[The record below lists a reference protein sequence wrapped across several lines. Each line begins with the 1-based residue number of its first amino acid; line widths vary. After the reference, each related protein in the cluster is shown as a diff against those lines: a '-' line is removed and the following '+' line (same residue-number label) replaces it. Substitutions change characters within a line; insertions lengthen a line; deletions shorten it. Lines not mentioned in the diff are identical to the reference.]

1 METVVAKTAG
11 FCFGVNRAVEMAYKL
26 LDEGKQVTMYGPII
40 HNPQVIEDMKRRG
53 ADIIENCDLVDKG
66 RTLLIRAHGVE
77 KQTEDKIKSLGAP
90 FCDAT
95 CPFVRKI
102 HKIVSDN
109 SSEKVIT
116 MIAGDAAHPEVKG
129 IRSYAKGDSIVF
141 KSSDELEKILYQR
154 PEIKKNAVIFVA
166 QTTFSIKDW
175 KKCKKNIN
183 LVCTNAKI
191 FDTICF
197 ATEERQS
204 EAVTLSLSCDAM
216 LIIGGRESSNTA
228 KLKTVCEKNVPT
240 FLVES
245 AGELD
250 GIDFSPYRKV
260 GITAGAS
267 TPASTIKEVNDYVRK
282 I

>member
-1 METVVAKTAG
+1 METVVAETAG

-26 LDEGKQVTMYGPII
+26 LDEGKNVSMLGPII
-40 HNPQVIEDMKRRG
+40 HNPQVIENMKKLG
-53 ADIIENCDLVDKG
+53 ADIVEDCDGVKKD
-66 RTLLIRAHGVE
+66 RTLLIRAHGIE
-77 KQTEDKIKSLGAP
+77 MQTEEKIKNSGIEYL
-90 FCDAT
+90 DAT

-102 HKIVSDN
+102 HKIVSKN
-109 SSEKVIT
+109 SEENVVT
-116 MIAGDAAHPEVKG
+116 MIAGDADHPEVKG
-129 IRSYAKGDSIVF
+129 IRSYAKGESIVF
-141 KSSDELEKILYQR
+141 KSSDELEKILSLR
-154 PEIKKNAVIFVA
+154 PELRKNRVIFVA

-228 KLKTVCEKNVPT
+228 KLKKVCENNAPT
-240 FLVES
+240 FLVENVD
-245 AGELD
+245 ELE
-250 GIDFSPYRKV
+250 GIDFSPYRKI

>member
-1 METVVAKTAG
+1 METVLAKTAG

-26 LDEGKQVTMYGPII
+26 LDEGNRVTMFGPII
-40 HNPQVIEDMKRRG
+40 HNPGVIEDMQRRG
-53 ADIIENCDLVDKG
+53 ADIVENCDLIDSD

-77 KQTEDKIKSLGAP
+77 KHIEEKIRSLGVP
-90 FCDAT
+90 FFDAT
-95 CPFVRKI
+95 CPFVKKI
-102 HKIVSDN
+102 HRIVSEN
-109 SSEKVIT
+109 SSPQVLT
-116 MIAGDAAHPEVKG
+116 MIAGDADHPEVRG
-129 IRSYAKGDSIVF
+129 IRSYAKGESIVF
-141 KSSDELEKILYQR
+141 KTSDELEKILSQR
-154 PEIKKNAVIFVA
+154 PEIGEKPVIFVA

-216 LIIGGRESSNTA
+216 LIIGGRQSSNTA
-228 KLKTVCEKNVPT
+228 KLKKVCEHNAPT

-245 AGELD
+245 ALELE
-250 GIDFSPYRKV
+250 GIDFSPYRKI